1 MGECQSD
8 AHLSVA
14 LLFPP
19 GAGGGIIGR
28 RGSARKGLVK
38 VEIQAAVAKVGK
50 YATSESGDTVEMIER
65 PHGGISLVMADGQRS
80 GRPAKAISNVVV
92 RKALS
97 LLAEGVRDGAAAR
110 ATHDYLYTYRRGK
123 VQATLNIVSVDLQT
137 NTVVL
142 SRNSHCPV
150 VVATPAGLQVLDEPS
165 KSVGVHRGT
174 KPVITE
180 LPITPGTYVVAFT
193 DGIATAGERSPDGPL
208 DVARCIAEFLHLDTG
223 SPQAVGGEGGAGAGS
238 GVAASGPGA
247 RALADAIIYRALA
260 LDHGRPRDDMTVL
273 VVAIL
278 PRAVDDDVRHLVVRI
293 PIPPVVG

>member
-1 MGECQSD
+1 M
-8 AHLSVA
+8 
-14 LLFPP
+14 
-19 GAGGGIIGR
+19 
-28 RGSARKGLVK
+28 
-38 VEIQAAVAKVGK
+38 EIQAAVAKIGK

-110 ATHDYLYTYRRGK
+110 ATHDYLFTYRRGK
-123 VQATLNIVSVDLQT
+123 VLATLNILSVDFQT
-137 NTVVL
+137 KTVVL

-165 KSVGVHRGT
+165 RSVGVHRGT

-193 DGIATAGERSPDGPL
+193 DGIATAGERSPEGPL
-208 DVARCIAEFLHLDTG
+208 DVAECVANFLNLG
-223 SPQAVGGEGGAGAGS
+223 
-238 GVAASGPGA
+238 AASTKDIGAQAEASAGVDVEAPGPGA
-247 RALADAIIYRALA
+247 NALAEAIIYRAMA
-260 LDHGRPRDDMTVL
+260 LDNGRPRDDMTVV

-278 PRAVDDDVRHLVVRI
+278 PRVVDDDVRHLIVRF

>member
-1 MGECQSD
+1 MT
-8 AHLSVA
+8 
-14 LLFPP
+14 
-19 GAGGGIIGR
+19 
-28 RGSARKGLVK
+28 K
-38 VEIQAAVAKVGK
+38 VEIQAAVAKIGK

-80 GRPAKAISNVVV
+80 GRSAKAISNVVV

-110 ATHDYLYTYRRGK
+110 ATHDYLFTYRRGK

-137 NTVVL
+137 KTIVL

-150 VVATPAGLQVLDEPS
+150 VVATPAGVQVLDEPS

-180 LPITPGTYVVAFT
+180 LPIAPGTYVVAFT
-193 DGIATAGERSPDGPL
+193 DGIATAGERSPEGPL
-208 DVARCIAEFLHLDTG
+208 NVAECITNFLNLDAAPSQG
-223 SPQAVGGEGGAGAGS
+223 GGAQAEAGAAPDG
-238 GVAASGPGA
+238 AAPSPGA
-247 RALADAIIYRALA
+247 DVLANAIIYRALA
-260 LDHGRPRDDMTVL
+260 LDDSRPRDDMSVV

-278 PRAVDDDVRHLVVRI
+278 PRVVDDDVRHLMVRF